1 MVSACALFCTSD
13 LCAGDAA
20 AVGPD
25 PLVYQKTVD
34 RAIDFLAKQ
43 QTDDGSVGARIG
55 IGPTAI
61 VTLALLRSGRT
72 TADPQVA
79 KGLKYLDDYTQE
91 SGAICTPG
99 SRIPN
104 YETSIALMCLKE
116 ANGDKRFDKVI
127 RAAET
132 FVRGGQVDESKGKD
146 KSDLSYGGEGYGG
159 KSRPDLS
166 NTAFLLDALKSA
178 GAKADDPTIQK
189 AVVFVSRCQNLE
201 SEHNTTS
208 GAAKINDGG
217 FGYTPTVQ
225 PQAGAQEGPGPKQ
238 PLRSYGSM
246 TYSGLKSLIY
256 AGLTKDDVRLKAAMQ
271 WIRKNYDV
279 ASNPGMG
286 DAGLYYYYHTFAKT
300 MDVLGSDQ
308 FEDAKGVQ
316 HDWRRELTEALAKR
330 QQANGSWVNKNTKW
344 MEGDPELATPLA
356 LLALTYCRPPSAK
369 PAK

>member
-1 MVSACALFCTSD
+1 MRAMLLIAAMTGACLLHSAST
-13 LCAGDAA
+13 LCAADAIGI
-20 AVGPD
+20 GPD
-25 PLVYQKTVD
+25 SLVYQKTVD
-34 RAIDFLAKQ
+34 RAIDFLARQ
-43 QTDDGSVGARIG
+43 QADDGSVGARIG

-104 YETSIALMCLKE
+104 YETCIALMCLKQ

-127 RAAET
+127 QAAEA
-132 FVRGGQVDESKGKD
+132 FVRGGQVDEAKGKD

-178 GAKADDPTIQK
+178 GAKADDPAVQK
-189 AVVFVSRCQNLE
+189 AMVFVSRCQNLE
-201 SEHNTTS
+201 SEYNTTS

-217 FGYTPTVQ
+217 FGYTPTVE
-225 PQAGAQEGPGPKQ
+225 PKAGAQEGRGPKQ

-246 TYSGLKSLIY
+246 TYSGPEEPDLRR
-256 AGLTKDDVRLKAAMQ
+256 ANEGRRAVEGRHAMDSQ
-271 WIRKNYDV
+271 
-279 ASNPGMG
+279 
-286 DAGLYYYYHTFAKT
+286 
-300 MDVLGSDQ
+300 
-308 FEDAKGVQ
+308 
-316 HDWRRELTEALAKR
+316 EL
-330 QQANGSWVNKNTKW
+330 
-344 MEGDPELATPLA
+344 
-356 LLALTYCRPPSAK
+356 
-369 PAK
+369 